1 MKVGSTMKMFLIGG
15 IHIPFFGVMIAL
27 GFIIA
32 FLVIRYE
39 AEEQHIS
46 ADKMIDLST
55 WALLGGIVGGR
66 IGYVLFYNF
75 SFYIEHPIEIF
86 KIYNG
91 GLSIHGGII
100 GGAVAVINFLKR
112 NREISLLQ
120 VADIVAPALILGQG
134 IGRIGCDV
142 YGKIMEQPQIWGVM
156 VNGMTLHPAQG
167 YEFILDY
174 LLFGFLWIWRKK
186 VKRHGE
192 VFGIY
197 LIGFAVIR
205 GIVEVFRNNPR
216 VFGVVSVSHLLSF
229 ALLMIGVFWLA
240 WVKRKGQIIERID
253 VDSQCGLV
261 VKTGMATIGMIVLS
275 IFIYYSVQLNF

>member
-1 MKVGSTMKMFLIGG
+1 MKMFLIGG

-32 FLVIRYE
+32 FLVIRY
-39 AEEQHIS
+39 AAKEQHIS

-55 WALLGGIVGGR
+55 WGLLGGIIGGR
-66 IGYVLFYNF
+66 LGYVLFYNF
-75 SFYIEHPIEIF
+75 SFYFQHPIEIF

-100 GGAVAVINFLKR
+100 GGAVAVIIFLKR
-112 NREISLLQ
+112 NQELSLLQ

-142 YGKIMEQPQIWGVM
+142 YGKIMEQPQFWGVM
-156 VNGMTLHPAQG
+156 VNGMTLHPAQV

-186 VKRHGE
+186 VERQGE
-192 VFGIY
+192 IFGIY

-216 VFGVVSVSHLLSF
+216 ILGAVSVSHLLS
-229 ALLMIGVFWLA
+229 LILIIIGLFWLV
-240 WVKRKGQIIERID
+240 WVKRKGSIIGR
-253 VDSQCGLV
+253 VDINSQRGLV
-261 VKTGMATIGMIVLS
+261 VKTVMATIGMIVLS
-275 IFIYYSVQLNF
+275 MFIYYTVQLNF